1 MCGWLSASKVLGM
14 KLKNMTG
21 YMLGNSNNVHCVGS
35 AWSDVDC
42 RVWVC
47 ATLDKAKRVLAES
60 QRMCGLEPHVVWET
74 IYQVSAKDIVF
85 KHVGMHVNKNVLIIA
100 HGNVVLI
107 VVVDAQ
113 IIVHRHVQVVQM
125 NVVKV
130 VQIIQCVMHVMD
142 VHLKVDAWL
151 HAN

>member
-60 QRMCGLEPHVVWET
+60 QRMCGLDPHVVWET
-74 IYQVSAKDIVF
+74 IYQVSAKDIVCE
-85 KHVGMHVNKNVLIIA
+85 KTNDGLWYTNTPRKITVNRVVYNKEARQITDADLIINA
-100 HGNVVLI
+100 RRQYGKY
-107 VVVDAQ
+107 AQ
-113 IIVHRHVQVVQM
+113 FMYALEMER
-125 NVVKV
+125 K
-130 VQIIQCVMHVMD
+130 
-142 VHLKVDAWL
+142 K
-151 HAN
+151 